1 MVKQGIVDTMTTTST
16 RKHRSFAAS
25 LWESLAHRSIRGD
38 HKNPAR
44 LQYEIQ
50 AMSMQS
56 PRVF

>member
-1 MVKQGIVDTMTTTST
+1 MTTTST
-16 RKHRSFAAS
+16 RKHRSFVTS
-25 LWESLAHRSIRGD
+25 LWESLALRSVRGD
-38 HKNPAR
+38 HKDPAR